1 MPNELFRLDGKT
13 AVVTGASRGL
23 GAEIASLLAESG
35 AHVYLISRGAQD
47 LDELAAHIH
56 RKGGACTPLLC
67 DLLDDDQLDQAF
79 SNIPTLDI
87 LVNNAGTN
95 IPSPLADVKTSDLDF
110 VLGLNVRATYLAT
123 RAAVRKMLEK
133 DDSRDRSIINISSQM
148 GHVGAPGRSVYCMT
162 KHAMEGLT
170 KAAAIELAPK
180 IRVNSVAPTFVDTPM
195 TRPFFE
201 NEQFNRWVFDRIP
214 MGRLLPADQV
224 AAAVL
229 YLASPAAGMIT
240 GTSLRIDGGWT
251 AQ

>member
-1 MPNELFRLDGKT
+1 MSNGIFRLDGKT

-23 GAEIASLLAESG
+23 GADIAALLAESG
-35 AHVYLISRGAQD
+35 AHVYLLSRGAE
-47 LDELAAHIH
+47 ELNEIADRIR
-56 RKGGACTPLLC
+56 RKGGLSTPLIC
-67 DLLDDDQLDQAF
+67 DLLKDDQLEQAF
-79 SNIPTLDI
+79 SDLPALDV

-95 IPSPLADVKTSDLDF
+95 VPSRLADVKTVDLDF
-110 VLGLNVRATYLAT
+110 VLGLNVRATFLAT
-123 RAAVRKMLEK
+123 RAAVHKMLES
-133 DDSRDRSIINISSQM
+133 DDAGDRSIINISSQM
-148 GHVGAPGRSVYCMT
+148 GHVGAPDRSVYCMT

-170 KAAAIELAPK
+170 KAAAIELAPR

-229 YLASPAAGMIT
+229 YLASPAAAMIT

>member
-1 MPNELFRLDGKT
+1 MSNELFRLDGKT

-23 GAEIASLLAESG
+23 GADIALLLAESG
-35 AHVYLISRGAQD
+35 AHVHLLSRGAQ
-47 LDELAAHIH
+47 ELEEVAAHIR
-56 RKGGACTPLLC
+56 RKGGMCTPLMC
-67 DLLDDDQLDQAF
+67 DLLNDDQLEQAF
-79 SNIPTLDI
+79 SDLSALDI

-95 IPSPLADVKTSDLDF
+95 MPSRIADVKTSDLDF

-123 RAAVRKMLEK
+123 RAAVRKMLAT

-148 GHVGAPGRSVYCMT
+148 GHVGAPDRSVYCMT

-170 KAAAIELAPK
+170 KAAAVELAPK

-229 YLASPAAGMIT
+229 YLASPAAAMIT

>member
-1 MPNELFRLDGKT
+1 MSNGLFRLDGKT

-23 GAEIASLLAESG
+23 GADIAVLLAESG
-35 AHVYLISRGAQD
+35 AHVYLLSRGAE
-47 LDELAAHIH
+47 ELNEIADRIR
-56 RKGGACTPLLC
+56 RKGGLCTPVMC
-67 DLLDDDQLDQAF
+67 DLLKDDQLEQAF
-79 SNIPTLDI
+79 SDLPALDV

-95 IPSPLADVKTSDLDF
+95 IPSRLADVKTADLDF
-110 VLGLNVRATYLAT
+110 VLGLNVRATFLAT
-123 RAAVRKMLEK
+123 RAAVRKMLES
-133 DDSRDRSIINISSQM
+133 DDAGDRSIINISSQM
-148 GHVGAPGRSVYCMT
+148 GHVGAPDRSVYCMT

-170 KAAAIELAPK
+170 KAAAIELAPR

-229 YLASPAAGMIT
+229 YLASPAAAMIT

>member
-1 MPNELFRLDGKT
+1 MSNGLFRLDGKT

-23 GAEIASLLAESG
+23 GVDIASLLAESG
-35 AHVYLISRGAQD
+35 AHVYLVSRGAE
-47 LDELAAHIH
+47 ELEEVAALI
-56 RKGGACTPLLC
+56 RGKGGMCTPLMC
-67 DLLDDDQLDQAF
+67 DLLNDDQLERAF
-79 SNIPTLDI
+79 SDLPALDI

-95 IPSPLADVKTSDLDF
+95 IPSPLADVNTTDLDR
-110 VLGLNVRATYLAT
+110 VIGLNIRATFLAT
-123 RAAVRKMLEK
+123 RAAVRKMLQEGEEG
-133 DDSRDRSIINISSQM
+133 DRSIINISSQM
-148 GHVGAPGRSVYCMT
+148 GHVGAPDRSVYCMT

-170 KAAAIELAPK
+170 KAAAIELAPR

-214 MGRLLPADQV
+214 MGRLLPSEQV

-229 YLASPAAGMIT
+229 YLASPAAAMIT